1 MTDPNTQVNTHAT
14 AEKPPIS
21 APPVPAEG
29 GTPQSPAPSVGA
41 PDPNL
46 ALFLQ
51 AARDPGIDVA
61 KLKELMAMWRE
72 NEKDRREQAFLD
84 ARARAKGEIPPI
96 IKTRLVDYPHRD
108 GRGRTTYKYEELAD
122 IAVVVDPILAKYGLS
137 YAHRTTQANGRI
149 KVTCTLAHAE
159 GHSEDYSLDG
169 VEDTSGQKSA
179 NQAIMSTVTFLQRGT
194 LKNALGL
201 AAGHDDDGQGVAD
214 EGSAL
219 IDGDQLVQV
228 QELLQ
233 ETQSDLSIF
242 FDTLGATGFSD
253 MTVRQW
259 RRGVAL
265 LEEKKRRAAKK
276 AASP

>member
-1 MTDPNTQVNTHAT
+1 MTDPDTHAT
-14 AEKPPIS
+14 ADKPPMP
-21 APPVPAEG
+21 APLVPAEG
-29 GTPQSPAPSVGA
+29 APQSPSAGA

-46 ALFLQ
+46 AMFLQ

-72 NEKDRREQAFLD
+72 NEKDRRQQAFLD

-137 YAHRTTQANGRI
+137 YAHRTTQVNGRI

-201 AAGHDDDGQGVAD
+201 AAGHDDDGRGGGD
-214 EGSAL
+214 PDLAL
-219 IDGDQLVQV
+219 IDADQLAQV
-228 QELLQ
+228 QQLLD
-233 ETQSDLSIF
+233 ETKSDLAVF

-253 MTVRQW
+253 LNVKQW
-259 RRGVAL
+259 KRGVAL

-276 AASP
+276 AAQP